1 MGGFLLGTQLGV
13 KKARLRIE
21 AHFLVIMCH
30 DTSTYTHEG
39 ANDGSIFGTSMNK
52 DVNLRLSA
60 KLRAVST
67 SVTSAPIYTIE
78 NEMIMRDGMPEKQA
92 SYIWPII

>member
-1 MGGFLLGTQLGV
+1 MVIRENQPDRKLTLGTQLGV

-30 DTSTYTHEG
+30 DTNTYTHEG

-60 KLRAVST
+60 G
-67 SVTSAPIYTIE
+67 ITI
-78 NEMIMRDGMPEKQA
+78 
-92 SYIWPII
+92 